1 MMLRKAQLFGDEQT
15 ADRILAAPTPRAAKE
30 LGRSVRNF
38 DEAQWTE
45 HRVSI
50 VFDGNLAK
58 FSQNPALASFLLG
71 TKDRVL
77 VEASPVDRVW
87 GVGLSEDD
95 RNIKDPERWRG
106 LNLLGFALMRVRER
120 LR

>member
-1 MMLRKAQLFGDEQT
+1 M
-15 ADRILAAPTPRAAKE
+15 LAAPTPRSAKS

-38 DEAQWTE
+38 DESMWSE
-45 HRVSI
+45 NRSSI

-58 FSQNPALASFLLG
+58 FSQNPALASYLLD

-77 VEASPVDRVW
+77 VEASPDDRIW
-87 GVGLSEDD
+87 GIGLSEDD
-95 RNIKDPERWRG
+95 RNVRNPERWRG
-106 LNLLGFALMRVRER
+106 LNLLGFALMRVREH